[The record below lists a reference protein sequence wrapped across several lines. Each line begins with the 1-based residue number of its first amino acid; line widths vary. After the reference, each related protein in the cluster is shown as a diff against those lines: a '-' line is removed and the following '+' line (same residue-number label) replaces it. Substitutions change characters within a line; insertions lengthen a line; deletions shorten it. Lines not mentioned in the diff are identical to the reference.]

1 MNIDRRRF
9 LQASI
14 GTSLAAA
21 LHSCA
26 QSSQQSISG
35 APVSAESLTKIRIGF
50 WPITAGLPLYFGVNQ
65 GLFKTAGLD
74 VEAVKFASAQQVAE
88 AVIAGRLEGTV
99 ATATGA
105 LGLAEIASP
114 GLFKI
119 IATNVSNVDMIFDE
133 FIVGKDAPFQ
143 SIADLK
149 GKRVSCSPGPQNVAI
164 ARGILQKNGIENPQ
178 VEPLDIKLH
187 IGAIES
193 KQVDAIF
200 TLEPTGT
207 IGRLKGITRVL
218 ESGVISK
225 YLLGN
230 PKALWH
236 GGAVSLTSQFLKTHP
251 QTAKKYI
258 GVLKQTIETIRK
270 QPNTVR
276 PSLEEY
282 TAVKGDL
289 SKEVPLTGFK
299 LYNEFSESDLT
310 DFQTYFNF
318 ISTEKILS
326 RKVEV
331 APLLYKDA

>member
-1 MNIDRRRF
+1 M
-9 LQASI
+9 QAGV
-14 GTSLAAA
+14 GTSLAAV
-21 LHSCA
+21 LHSCT
-26 QSSQQSISG
+26 QSSQPSTGDSLS
-35 APVSAESLTKIRIGF
+35 SAEPPIKIRVGF

-65 GLFKTAGLD
+65 GLFKAAGLE

-88 AVIAGRLEGTV
+88 AGIAGRIEGTV
-99 ATATGA
+99 ALATGA

-133 FIVGKDAPFQ
+133 FIVEKDAPFQ
-143 SIADLK
+143 SIADLR

-164 ARGILQKNGIENPQ
+164 AKGILRKNGIEYPQ
-178 VEPLDIKLH
+178 VEPLDIKQH
-187 IGAIES
+187 IAAIEA

-225 YLLGN
+225 YLLGD

-236 GGAVSLTSQFLKTHP
+236 GGSVSLTSQFLKTHP

-258 GVLKQTIETIRK
+258 GVVTQAIETVRN
-270 QPNTVR
+270 QPDVVR
-276 PSLEEY
+276 PALEEY

-289 SKEVPLTGFK
+289 SREVPLTGFK
-299 LYNEFSESDLT
+299 LYSEFSETDLK
-310 DFQTYFNF
+310 DFQTYFDF
-318 ISTEKILS
+318 IHAEKILS
-326 RKVEV
+326 KRIEV
-331 APLLYKDA
+331 APLIYKDA